1 MEKEE
6 DVNTT
11 LMSVLEHLDS
21 AISKA
26 HPDDL
31 NLLVLERVQILLI
44 LGRFEEAITDCKSC
58 VGLDPEQIEFILN
71 QGDNLQMLRQGL
83 LIDPDSEQIRTQ
95 VKNIERSMYRTMFAF
110 HD

>member
-6 DVNTT
+6 DVDTT

-21 AISKA
+21 AIEKVEKN
-26 HPDDL
+26 HPEER

-58 VGLDPEQIEFILN
+58 VGLDPETI
-71 QGDNLQMLRQGL
+71 
-83 LIDPDSEQIRTQ
+83 
-95 VKNIERSMYRTMFAF
+95 
-110 HD
+110 